1 MTDPIPHTR
10 PLEAGADPLRPDL
23 PLADLAGGGSGDALL
38 SPDFWDQC
46 LAAGEPA
53 PEFTLPNG
61 AGESVG
67 LNQLLDAGPVLVV
80 FEHGQGC
87 AACAAERRILEEN
100 AAPLHATGASLV
112 VISADCGVA
121 AATRSDLGH
130 GWHEILWDC
139 DGHVARLFGLLCRVS
154 DRCGEALRRA
164 GIDVPEASDGPEALL
179 NARAHY
185 VLDADA
191 VVRYAAV
198 DLAHVRPLDLA
209 AIAAVLAGLMPPPAT
224 AD

>member
-1 MTDPIPHTR
+1 MTNPIPGNR
-10 PLEAGADPLRPDL
+10 PSWAGADPLRPDL
-23 PLADLAGGGSGDALL
+23 PLADLAGGSSGDELL
-38 SPDFWDQC
+38 ARDFWDQC
-46 LAAGEPA
+46 LAVGEPA

-87 AACAAERRILEEN
+87 VACAAERRVLEEN
-100 AAPLHATGASLV
+100 AARLHATGASLV

-121 AATRSDLGH
+121 AATRSDSGH
-130 GWHEILWDC
+130 GWHEVLWDC
-139 DGHVARLFGLLCRVS
+139 DGQVARLFGLLCRVS
-154 DRCGEALRRA
+154 GRCCEALRRA
-164 GIDVPEASDGPEALL
+164 GIDVPAAADGPETVL

-185 VLDADA
+185 VLDGDA

-198 DLAHVRPLDLA
+198 DLAHDRPLELATIA
-209 AIAAVLAGLMPPPAT
+209 AILAGLMQPPPA
-224 AD
+224 AG